1 MRGKVS
7 LVTGAGSGIGR
18 ATALAL
24 AENGATIVI
33 ADMDFAAAEE
43 TAALITAASSDPDTG
58 AAHTAPLAL
67 SCDVTRPAEVARVFA
82 AIDDNFGGLDYAVN
96 NAGICT
102 EVGPISDYS
111 LSSFRTMMSV
121 NVMGV
126 FTCLQHEVSA
136 MRRRGGGAIVNLSS
150 IFGQVSGPGY
160 SAYTVT
166 KHAVEGLT
174 KSVALE
180 NAEHG
185 IRVNCV
191 RPSVVQ
197 TPLMT
202 GKHVNAAPGSKEW
215 SAYENANPTK
225 RNAQPEEIA
234 AAIVWQLSD
243 EASFVS
249 GGGINLDGAY
259 LAR

>member
-1 MRGKVS
+1 MYSMDQKVA

-18 ATALAL
+18 ATASKLA
-24 AENGATIVI
+24 AYGATVVV
-33 ADMDFAAAEE
+33 ADMDLDAAEATVNE
-43 TAALITAASSDPDTG
+43 IIADGG
-58 AAHTAPLAL
+58 AAVAQR
-67 SCDVTRPAEVARVFA
+67 CDVTDPQDVAKLFA
-82 AIDDNFGGLDYAVN
+82 RIEEEFEGLDYAVN

-102 EVGPISDYS
+102 EVGPLADYK
-111 LSSFRTMMSV
+111 LHLMRKTMAV
-121 NVMGV
+121 NVLAV
-126 FTCLQHEVSA
+126 FNCLQHEVAS
-136 MRRRGGGAIVNLSS
+136 MRRKGNGAIVNLSS
-150 IFGQVSGPGY
+150 IFGTVSGPGY
-160 SAYTVT
+160 AAYTAS

-202 GKHVNAAPGSKEW
+202 GKDVQVVPGSAEW
-215 SAYENANPTK
+215 AAYEAANPSK
-225 RNAQPEEIA
+225 RAAQPEEIA
-234 AAIVWQLSD
+234 AGIVWLLSD
-243 EASFVS
+243 ESSFVS
-249 GGGINLDGAY
+249 GGGVNIDGAY

>member
-1 MRGKVS
+1 MDQKVA

-18 ATALAL
+18 ATANKL
-24 AENGATIVI
+24 AENGATVVI
-33 ADMDFAAAEE
+33 ADLDLDAAEATVKE
-43 TAALITAASSDPDTG
+43 IIANGG
-58 AAHTAPLAL
+58 AAVAQR
-67 SCDVTRPAEVARVFA
+67 CDVTDPQDVATLFA
-82 AIDDNFGGLDYAVN
+82 RIEEEFEGLDYAVN

-102 EVGPISDYS
+102 EVASIADYR
-111 LSSFRTMMSV
+111 LPLMRKTIAV
-121 NVMGV
+121 NVTGV
-126 FTCLQHEVSA
+126 FNCLQHEIRL
-136 MRRRGGGAIVNLSS
+136 MRSTGSGAIVNLSS
-150 IFGQVSGPGY
+150 IFGIVSGPGY
-160 SAYTVT
+160 GAYTAS

-202 GKHVNAAPGSKEW
+202 AKDVNIEPGSPEW
-215 SAYENANPTK
+215 SAYEAANPTK
-225 RNAQPEEIA
+225 RAAQAEEIA
-234 AAIVWQLSD
+234 AGIVWLLSD

-249 GGGINLDGAY
+249 GGGINIDGAY

>member
-1 MRGKVS
+1 MYSMDQKVA

-18 ATALAL
+18 ATAHKL
-24 AENGATIVI
+24 AENGATVVV
-33 ADMDFAAAEE
+33 ADLDLEAAEATVNE
-43 TAALITAASSDPDTG
+43 IIASGG
-58 AAHTAPLAL
+58 AAVAQR
-67 SCDVTRPAEVARVFA
+67 CDVTSPQDVAQLFSRIEEEF
-82 AIDDNFGGLDYAVN
+82 DGLDYAVN

-102 EVGPISDYS
+102 EVAPIADYK
-111 LSSFRTMMSV
+111 LPLLRKTMAV
-121 NVMGV
+121 NVSAV
-126 FTCLQHEVSA
+126 FNCLQHEVVS
-136 MRRRGGGAIVNLSS
+136 MRRKGRGAIINLSS

-160 SAYTVT
+160 AAYTAS

-202 GKHVNAAPGSKEW
+202 AKDVNVTPGSAEW
-215 SAYENANPTK
+215 AAYEAANPSK
-225 RNAQPEEIA
+225 RAAQPEEIA
-234 AAIVWQLSD
+234 AGIVWLLSD

-259 LAR
+259 LAQ

>member
-1 MRGKVS
+1 MFEMHGKTA

-18 ATALAL
+18 ATANLLAD
-24 AENGATIVI
+24 NGATVVV
-33 ADMDFAAAEE
+33 ADLDLAAAKA
-43 TAALITAASSDPDTG
+43 TVAGITDKGGSAVAQR
-58 AAHTAPLAL
+58 
-67 SCDVTRPAEVARVFA
+67 CDVTDPEDVAALFSG
-82 AIDDNFGGLDYAVN
+82 IEEQFGGLDHAVN

-102 EVGPISDYS
+102 EVAPLADYK
-111 LSSFRTMMSV
+111 LSQFRKMMSV
-121 NVMGV
+121 NVLAV
-126 FTCLQHEVSA
+126 FNCLQHEVSL
-136 MRRRGGGAIVNLSS
+136 MRAKGSGSIVNLSS

-160 SAYTVT
+160 AGYTAT

-180 NAEHG
+180 NAAHG

-202 GKHVNAAPGSKEW
+202 GKDVHVEPGSPEW
-215 SAYENANPTK
+215 DAYENANPSG
-225 RNAQPEEIA
+225 RVAQPQEIA
-234 AAIVWQLSD
+234 AAIVWLLS
-243 EASFVS
+243 EQASFVS
-249 GGGINLDGAY
+249 GGGVNLDGAY

>member
-1 MRGKVS
+1 MDQKVA

-18 ATALAL
+18 ATAHKLAR
-24 AENGATIVI
+24 NGATVVV
-33 ADMDFAAAEE
+33 ADLDLEAAEATVNE
-43 TAALITAASSDPDTG
+43 IVASGG
-58 AAHTAPLAL
+58 AAVAQR
-67 SCDVTRPAEVARVFA
+67 CDVTDPQDVAELFARIEEDF
-82 AIDDNFGGLDYAVN
+82 DGLDYAVN

-102 EVGPISDYS
+102 EVASIADYK
-111 LSSFRTMMSV
+111 LPLMRKMMAV
-121 NVMGV
+121 NVSAV
-126 FTCLQHEVSA
+126 FNCLQHEVRS
-136 MRRRGGGAIVNLSS
+136 MRRKGSGAIVNLSS

-160 SAYTVT
+160 AGYTAT

-180 NAEHG
+180 NAEYG

-202 GKHVNAAPGSKEW
+202 GKDVHVEPGSDEW
-215 SAYENANPTK
+215 AAYEDANPSK
-225 RNAQPEEIA
+225 RAAQPEEIA
-234 AAIVWQLSD
+234 AGIAWLLSD